1 MSNDITYIP
10 GKYLDSVPE
19 TVYIYFFV
27 IAYVT
32 DKLMSNSQ
40 VQVIMNDDK

>member
-10 GKYLDSVPE
+10 GKYLNSVPE
-19 TVYIYFFV
+19 AVDIFFV
-27 IAYVT
+27 IAYVA

-40 VQVIMNDDK
+40 V